1 MLLKNGKNE
10 SNITFFLN
18 LNFVFLLQNLWR
30 KGTECKTINYF
41 FYYSSRLYLV
51 FSFVTF
57 FNRINII
64 TRVQFD
70 LHDHRKHWS
79 LFLSAIR
86 ILNNLLKIW
95 MNIYFYSYT
104 LFSMHFSI
112 NHASTNVKNGGVEN
126 QDGNQQEGKKNYS

>member
-18 LNFVFLLQNLWR
+18 LNFVFLLQNLLR

-64 TRVQFD
+64 TRVQLFEIRN
-70 LHDHRKHWS
+70 LH
-79 LFLSAIR
+79 
-86 ILNNLLKIW
+86 NLLKIW

-104 LFSMHFSI
+104 LLFSLHFSI

-126 QDGNQQEGKKNYS
+126 QDGNQQERKKNYS

>member
-18 LNFVFLLQNLWR
+18 LSFVFLLENLLR
-30 KGTECKTINYF
+30 KGMECKTINYF

-64 TRVQFD
+64 TRVQCD
-70 LHDHRKHWS
+70 LHDR
-79 LFLSAIR
+79 SAIR
-86 ILNNLLKIW
+86 ILHNLLEIW

-112 NHASTNVKNGGVEN
+112 NYASNNVKNGGVEN

>member
-18 LNFVFLLQNLWR
+18 LNFVFLLQNLSR
-30 KGTECKTINYF
+30 KGMECKTINYF

-70 LHDHRKHWS
+70 LHDLLH
-79 LFLSAIR
+79 
-86 ILNNLLKIW
+86 NLLKIW

-112 NHASTNVKNGGVEN
+112 NYASNNVKHGGVEN
-126 QDGNQQEGKKNYS
+126 QDGHQQEGKKNYS